1 MQVWR
6 RRTCL
11 RCKEIFTTHEII
23 DLSHILV
30 VKKSGKAEVFS
41 RMKLYSGIY
50 YASLASKIPQ
60 REIFIDA
67 ITRDIEKDILS
78 LQKKK
83 VKSEEIADIAFKKLK
98 KKHTPTFLRS
108 LTFCKDIMNESQMKR
123 ELSKYM

>member
-83 VKSEEIADIAFKKLK
+83 VKSEEIAHLCTRRCQACSSI
-98 KKHTPTFLRS
+98 TYT
-108 LTFCKDIMNESQMKR
+108 
-123 ELSKYM
+123 